1 MPDKKDTK
9 QNLDEELKALQEESL
24 RLTEALEND
33 IHFEPLLSHPNQR
46 LDRRGAKA
54 PTASDNRKE
63 KEKGAAPQAETK
75 PQNASHD
82 AYFRIE
88 LDRDAS
94 TATLS
99 MFPATGGGKPGDAK
113 EVLEALRKKGVNFGI
128 QEEIIRKAVE
138 DMNQTA
144 HPIQELVV
152 ARGQDPEDGTDAALE
167 EVATFQLKEEFA
179 ASHPEEHLP
188 TDVEYEGYAVVNA
201 GDPLVKIN
209 PETSGKNGSSVNG
222 RLIPAKP
229 GKNLFEAGL
238 NAATK
243 KEGEF
248 LFFNAKIGGIAVVRN
263 KEYSVLP
270 FRETVIRV
278 KCYDNDF
285 KANLVISPPPDLW
298 KPPTLE
304 RIHEEIKKEGVVYG
318 LKYEII
324 EKEFNAF
331 LKDHAPRDFLIA
343 EGDLPEDG
351 EDGSLDFHIPME
363 KKSVVSPDE
372 NGRIDYR
379 LRLNVILVEK
389 GKLLCTVKNPTPA
402 RRNAITV
409 KNKTVSARDGEP
421 VRFTVLG
428 GMREEK
434 VDARNTNYFSEL
446 DGEVDYNPIKG
457 EIRVSQSKTVD
468 AIDMALGNLNYI
480 GNVTVNQNIE
490 DGMEVTIKGDLFVKG
505 LIMGGKVKVEGN
517 VSCEGGIITKEN
529 GYLRATGEIRARF
542 IENSNVQAGGE
553 IQVERA
559 ILNSH
564 VASGK
569 SVVAISE
576 KSYALGGVIQAKE
589 RIALRY
595 LGNESGTRGLV
606 QLGSDPLHIERYHE
620 IITRLRLLKDDLAK
634 FDLMIQKLV
643 ESSKIETMNDQAKDN
658 YKKLL
663 VGKNTVI
670 REMKNL
676 RDEGQRILQNLDAT
690 EGAELVI
697 LGKVFPDNTI
707 RFGTSKISSEGVDM
721 NVMFYQDQETREIRK
736 KSAKD
741 RINKD
746 GSSATPPVAPVPK
759 EKKGK

>member
-1 MPDKKDTK
+1 MPDKKDSK

-33 IHFEPLLSHPNQR
+33 INFEPLLTHPSSR
-46 LDRRGAKA
+46 LDKRGAKGVA
-54 PTASDNRKE
+54 GSDSRKE
-63 KEKGAAPQAETK
+63 KEKTSSAPAEIKT
-75 PQNASHD
+75 QSSARD
-82 AYFRIE
+82 AFFRIE
-88 LDRDAS
+88 LDRDAQ
-94 TATLS
+94 TASLFL
-99 MFPATGGGKPGDAK
+99 FPQVGGGKPADTK
-113 EVLEALRKKGVNFGI
+113 EILEALRKKGVNFGI
-128 QEEIIRKAVE
+128 QEEILRKAVE
-138 DMNQTA
+138 DMNQTGQ
-144 HPIQELVV
+144 PVQELVI
-152 ARGQDPEDGTDAALE
+152 ARGQDPEDGTDAVLE
-167 EVATFQLKEEFA
+167 DVAQFQTKEAFA

-188 TDVEYEGYAVVNA
+188 SDVEYEGYAVVNA
-201 GDPLVKIN
+201 GDPLVKIT
-209 PETSGKNGSSVNG
+209 PETNGKNGSTVNS
-222 RLIPAKP
+222 RLLPAKP
-229 GKNLFEAGL
+229 GKNPFEAGL
-238 NAATK
+238 NVATK

-248 LFFNAKIGGIAVVRN
+248 LFLNAKIGGIAVLRD

-270 FRETVIRV
+270 FRETNIRV
-278 KCYDNDF
+278 KCYENDF
-285 KANLVISPPPDLW
+285 KANLVISPPADLW

-331 LKDHAPRDFLIA
+331 LKDHEPRDFLIA

-379 LRLNVILVEK
+379 LRLNVILVKK
-389 GKLLCTVKNPTPA
+389 GTLLCSVKSPTPA

-409 KNKTVSARDGEP
+409 KNKTVGARNGEP
-421 VRFTVLG
+421 VRFTMLG
-428 GMREEK
+428 GIREEK
-434 VDARNTNYFSEL
+434 VDERHHQYYSEL

-468 AIDMALGNLNYI
+468 AIDMTLGNLNYI

-490 DGMEVTIKGDLFVKG
+490 DGMEVTIQGDLFVKG

-529 GYLRATGEIRARF
+529 GYLRATGEVRARF

-564 VASGK
+564 VSSGK

-589 RIALRY
+589 RVVLRY
-595 LGNESGTRGLV
+595 LGNESGTRGVV

-634 FDLMIQKLV
+634 FDLMIQKLLD
-643 ESSKIETMNDQAKDN
+643 SSRIETMNDHSKDN

-670 REMKNL
+670 REMKSL
-676 RDEGQRILQNLDAT
+676 RDEGQRILQTLDAT

-697 LGKVFPDNTI
+697 LGKVFPENTI
-707 RFGTSKISSEGVDM
+707 RFGTAKISSEGVDM
-721 NVMFYQDQETREIRK
+721 NVVFYQDQETREIRK

-746 GSSATPPVAPVPK
+746 GSALSAVPPPAPK